1 MEEETVDFS
10 EKRGACE
17 DTQVFQAEYAG
28 IPVGYRFRYP
38 LTRMFFWDRMKPAD
52 AGTPFIEVSED
63 TIEKGR
69 EQFPEDTPPEHIEFK
84 ALIDLTSRV
93 LLSSAPVCV
102 FHAVAVSAFGKAWL
116 ITAPSGVGK
125 TTQLKNW
132 RLMKDVP
139 EVGVIS
145 GDMPVLERLTDG
157 SVLVHPS
164 PWNGK
169 EGYRGAAAAPLG
181 GIVCLERID
190 PRDDNAIR
198 LLDPSERIARCLGQF
213 VCRPEN
219 ETQIRNYARL
229 ADAVLGGVPVW
240 LLRNRGD
247 AESTALMIKTIEQY
261 AAKCSLRPAEAAESF
276 FGTSAVSEPADAQN
290 ALCGLSAASGGARYR
305 RTDGIFLHEI
315 CGEYLLLAG
324 AEARRCV
331 PFMSSVNE
339 PSAIIWEYISAPR
352 SAAECA
358 AVLAAE
364 YPDVDPG
371 RLCAD
376 ASVFLSEM
384 EKKGYVRKV

>member
-1 MEEETVDFS
+1 MKEETLDS
-10 EKRGACE
+10 TEKNSACE
-17 DTQVFQAEYAG
+17 VSQVYQAEYAG

-38 LTRMFFWDRMKPAD
+38 LTRMLFWGRMKPAE
-52 AGTPFIEVSED
+52 AGTPFIEVPEG

-69 EQFPEDTPPEHIEFK
+69 EQFPEGTSAEHIEFK
-84 ALIDLTSRV
+84 AMIDLTSRV
-93 LLSSAPVCV
+93 LLSSAPVCI
-102 FHAVAVSAFGKAWL
+102 FHAVALNVFGKAWM

-145 GDMPVLERLTDG
+145 GDMPVLERLPDG
-157 SVLVHPS
+157 TVLVHPS

-169 EGYRGAAAAPLG
+169 EGYRGASSAPLG
-181 GIVCLERID
+181 GIVCLERTGPREDNLIRHID
-190 PRDDNAIR
+190 SKER
-198 LLDPSERIARCLGQF
+198 LDRCLGQF

-219 ETQIRNYARL
+219 ETQILNFARL
-229 ADAVLGGVPVW
+229 ADAVLGCVPVW

-261 AAKCSLRPAEAAESF
+261 SAECSLRPAEAAESF
-276 FGTSAVSEPADAQN
+276 FGTSAVSETAICQN
-290 ALCGLSAASGGARYR
+290 ASETLSGASGEVRYR

-339 PSAIIWEYISAPR
+339 PSAIIWEYISAPG

-358 AVLAAE
+358 AVLARE
-364 YPDVDPG
+364 YPGVDPG

>member
-1 MEEETVDFS
+1 MEEETVDLS

-17 DTQVFQAEYAG
+17 DSQVYQAEYAG

-38 LTRMFFWDRMKPAD
+38 LTRMLFWDRMKPAD

-145 GDMPVLERLTDG
+145 GDMPVLERLPDG
-157 SVLVHPS
+157 QVLVHPS

-169 EGYRGAAAAPLG
+169 EGFRGAPAAPLC
-181 GIVCLERID
+181 GIVCLERTGPREDNLIRRID
-190 PRDDNAIR
+190 SKER
-198 LLDPSERIARCLGQF
+198 LDRCLGQF
-213 VCRPEN
+213 VCRPET
-219 ETQIRNYARL
+219 ETQVRNFARL

-247 AESTALMIKTIEQY
+247 AESTALMIKTIKQY
-261 AAKCSLRPAEAAESF
+261 AAECSLRPADAWGGA
-276 FGTSAVSEPADAQN
+276 FGISAVSEPADAQN

-305 RTDGIFLHEI
+305 RTDGVFLHEI
-315 CGEYLLLAG
+315 CGEYLLLAD
-324 AEARRCV
+324 AKARKGL

-339 PSAIIWEYISAPR
+339 PSAIIWEYISAPK

-358 AVLAAE
+358 ARLAAE

-384 EKKGYVRKV
+384 DKKGYVRRA

>member
-1 MEEETVDFS
+1 MDIY
-10 EKRGACE
+10 
-17 DTQVFQAEYAG
+17 QAEYAG
-28 IPVGYRFRYP
+28 IPVRYRFRSP
-38 LTRMFFWDRMKPAD
+38 LTRMLFWDLMRPVPDGSPDDVKCVEVPEEV
-52 AGTPFIEVSED
+52 IEN
-63 TIEKGR
+63 GR
-69 EQFPEDTPPEHIEFK
+69 KHFPEDAAPENIEFK
-84 ALIDLTSRV
+84 AMIDLTSRV
-93 LLSSAPVCV
+93 LLSYAPVCV

-132 RLMKDVP
+132 RLMRDVP

-145 GDMPVLERLTDG
+145 GDMPVLERLSDG

-169 EGYRGAAAAPLG
+169 EGYRGAPAAPLC
-181 GIVCLERID
+181 GIVCLERTG
-190 PRDDNAIR
+190 PREDNLIR
-198 LLDPSERIARCLGQF
+198 RAGAKERLDRCLGQF
-213 VCRPEN
+213 VCRPET
-219 ETQIRNYARL
+219 ETQIRNFARL

-261 AAKCSLRPAEAAESF
+261 AAKCSLRPAGASGGA
-276 FGTSAVSEPADAQN
+276 FGISAVSEPADAQN
-290 ALCGLSAASGGARYR
+290 ALCGLSAASGAVSYR

-315 CGEYLLLAG
+315 CGEYLLLAD

-339 PSAIIWEYISAPR
+339 PSAIIWEYISAPK

-358 AVLAAE
+358 ARLAGE
-364 YPDVDPG
+364 YPDVAPE
-371 RLCAD
+371 RLMAD

-384 EKKGYVRKV
+384 EKKGYVRAV